1 MNYLAG
7 NNSIPMGVDGYDLQR
22 RIQHIEDVLGITAAR
37 EKQRRMD
44 WYKRRR
50 ELVLERREA
59 RKQGMTLDQYLSA
72 KQMTTRIASLPSSIR
87 SLYDKAGS

>member
-22 RIQHIEDVLGITAAR
+22 RIKHIEDVLGITAAR

-44 WYKRRR
+44 LYKRRR

-59 RKQGMTLDQYLSA
+59 RKQGMTLDQYLSK
-72 KQMTTRIASLPSSIR
+72 KQMTTRIASLPPAILASYNKVG
-87 SLYDKAGS
+87 L